1 MSICL
6 FGGTFDPPHNGHIR
20 IAESVRK
27 QLQIDTVL
35 FIPAFIPPH
44 KQSHPLSSTTD
55 RLAML
60 RLAIEGKIGFE
71 ICEIEIQRGDV
82 SYSIDTIR
90 AIRRARNLKRNELY
104 FLIGADSLL
113 ELHLWKNPAMI
124 LTESRVLVAARPNFD
139 LKLVRP
145 EFRSKVEIIESPLMD
160 ISSSLVRDRVKNGQ
174 SIRELVPAAVAAY
187 ILEKRLYLTKA
198 HFIGF

>member
-20 IAESVRK
+20 IAESVRE

-44 KQSHPLSSTTD
+44 KQSNYLSSTTD

-60 RLAIEGKIGFE
+60 KLAIAGKAGFE
-71 ICEIEIQRGDV
+71 ISEIETQRHSV

-90 AIRRARNLKRNELY
+90 AIKQARNLKREELY

-113 ELHLWKNPAMI
+113 ELHLWKDPEMI
-124 LTESRVLVAARPNFD
+124 LTEARVLVAARPNFN
-139 LKLVRP
+139 LNLVRP
-145 EFRSKVEIIESPLMD
+145 EFRSKIEIIESPLMD
-160 ISSSLVRDRVKNGQ
+160 ISSSLIRDRIKKGR
-174 SIRELVPAAVAAY
+174 SIRELVPVAVAAY
-187 ILEKRLYLTKA
+187 IREQRLYLT
-198 HFIGF
+198 

>member
-20 IAESVRK
+20 IAASVRE

-44 KQSHPLSSTTD
+44 KQRRSLSSTDD

-60 RLAIEGKIGFE
+60 KLAIAGNAGFE
-71 ICEIEIQRGDV
+71 ISEIETRRQGV

-90 AIRRARNLKRNELY
+90 AIKQARNLKRDELY

-113 ELHLWKNPAMI
+113 ELHLWKDPEKI

-139 LKLVRP
+139 LSRVRP
-145 EFRSKVEIIESPLMD
+145 DFRSKVEIIESPLMD
-160 ISSSLVRDRVKNGQ
+160 ISSSLIRERIKEGH
-174 SIRELVPAAVAAY
+174 SIRELVPPAVAAY
-187 ILEKRLYLTKA
+187 IIEQRLYQ
-198 HFIGF
+198 I

>member
-20 IAESVRK
+20 IAESVRE

-44 KQSHPLSSTTD
+44 KQSNYLSSTTD
-55 RLAML
+55 RLTML
-60 RLAIEGKIGFE
+60 KLAIAGKTSLE
-71 ICEIEIQRGDV
+71 ICEVEIKRQGV

-90 AIRRARNLKRNELY
+90 AIKQTRNLKREELY

-113 ELHLWKNPAMI
+113 ELHLWKDPEMI
-124 LTESRVLVAARPNFD
+124 LTEARVLVAARPNFD
-139 LKLVRP
+139 LNLVRP
-145 EFRSKVEIIESPLMD
+145 EFRSEVEIIESPLMD
-160 ISSSLVRDRVKNGQ
+160 ISSSLIRDRIKKGR
-174 SIRELVPAAVAAY
+174 SIRELVPVAVAAY
-187 ILEKRLYLTKA
+187 IREQRLYLT
-198 HFIGF
+198 

>member
-20 IAESVRK
+20 IAESIRK

-82 SYSIDTIR
+82 CY
-90 AIRRARNLKRNELY
+90 
-104 FLIGADSLL
+104 
-113 ELHLWKNPAMI
+113 
-124 LTESRVLVAARPNFD
+124 
-139 LKLVRP
+139 
-145 EFRSKVEIIESPLMD
+145 
-160 ISSSLVRDRVKNGQ
+160 
-174 SIRELVPAAVAAY
+174 
-187 ILEKRLYLTKA
+187 
-198 HFIGF
+198 

>member
-20 IAESVRK
+20 IAENVRE

-44 KQSHPLSSTTD
+44 KQRRSLSSTAD

-60 RLAIEGKIGFE
+60 KLAIAGRAGFE
-71 ICEIEIQRGDV
+71 ISEMEIRRRGV

-90 AIRRARNLKRNELY
+90 AIKQARNLKRDELY

-113 ELHLWKNPAMI
+113 ELHLWKEPEKI
-124 LTESRVLVAARPNFD
+124 LTESRVLVAARPDFNLD
-139 LKLVRP
+139 LVRP
-145 EFRSKVEIIESPLMD
+145 EFRSKVEIIAAPLVD
-160 ISSSLVRDRVKNGQ
+160 VSSSLIRERVKAGQ
-174 SIRELVPAAVAAY
+174 AISDLVPVAVQTY
-187 ILEKRLYLTKA
+187 IYKKQLYLN
-198 HFIGF
+198 

>member
-20 IAESVRK
+20 IAESVRE

-44 KQSHPLSSTTD
+44 KQSNYLSSTTD

-60 RLAIEGKIGFE
+60 KLAIAGKTSLE
-71 ICEIEIQRGDV
+71 ICVVEIQRQGV

-90 AIRRARNLKRNELY
+90 AIKQARNLKREELY

-113 ELHLWKNPAMI
+113 ELHLWKDPEMI
-124 LTESRVLVAARPNFD
+124 LAEARVLVAARPNFD
-139 LKLVRP
+139 LNLVRP
-145 EFRSKVEIIESPLMD
+145 EFRSEVEIIESPLMD
-160 ISSSLVRDRVKNGQ
+160 ISSSLIRDRIKKGR
-174 SIRELVPAAVAAY
+174 SIRELVPVAVTAY
-187 ILEKRLYLTKA
+187 IREQRLYLT
-198 HFIGF
+198 